1 MTAIRTTA
9 FTIWVILIVIAFE
22 FGVTLPDK
30 IDQLSANTNNF
41 STVFFA
47 LIVVISIL
55 YFISVARARWESDT
69 IPMKFR
75 FIGNVIERER
85 LENFVLAVQPTKLLI
100 ACVGIIGVV
109 GIVQTANSSQASL
122 SYAYSALFLDM
133 GAGQLIANILRNTN
147 SQSNEDD

>member
-30 IDQLSANTNNF
+30 IDQLPANTNNF

-47 LIVVISIL
+47 LIIVISFL

-69 IPMKFR
+69 IPKKLGFLN
-75 FIGNVIERER
+75 NVIERER
-85 LENFVLAVQPTKLLI
+85 IENFVLAVQPTNLLI

-109 GIVQTANSSQASL
+109 GVVQTANSSQASL
-122 SYAYSALFLDM
+122 SYAYSALFLVM
-133 GAGQLIANILRNTN
+133 GAGQSIANIRRNTFR
-147 SQSNEDD
+147 QLNEDV